1 MIILVTFENI
11 PLIIG
16 VVGHRDIDPD
26 CIDSARERFITI
38 LREYRS
44 KFPKTPIL
52 LLTSLASGVDQL
64 AAKAALEVE
73 GVSIG
78 TLLPFEIEEY
88 RATFENPTDLDSFDM
103 LASLSVFIF
112 NTTNQKKENNLKID
126 QMYRNN
132 TRFLAN
138 HSDVLIAFWDGN
150 ITNLVGGTADTVL
163 YKLRK
168 QHRPNSLED
177 VLVNQREFGSVVVI
191 PIDRINSFATTCG
204 GPAYGLEE
212 GTAKEIPVTIS
223 QDKIAVKKDFWNSLP
238 IPLNSELSN
247 SQNSHCDNLRYR
259 AVKSS
264 DKLRTKFRR
273 SILIIL
279 GSGFFFIASIEL
291 QAQTE
296 SKSIAAIS
304 LVVVA
309 ASLIIFQ
316 LSRKRRV
323 KEKYQQLSAIT
334 EASRIQEF
342 WNSAGVKL
350 EASDFFL
357 LGTDHKND
365 WMRSLIRTVN
375 FLDQVFELNEKR
387 ETVFSTSQISDW
399 ISREISQLS
408 GRSGSIV
415 KNSKILRVIRIATSI
430 FIGISAAIWLLVTT
444 NLILNPE
451 DTLTLRGIFQAGFV
465 ISLSLAAT
473 LSSYSYLLALR
484 EQVFRDT
491 RALRVL
497 ESSLETS
504 QMDIENLNKQ
514 TQHIKISESL
524 GLYFLRDISE
534 WYVRYADR
542 EARTLL

>member
-1 MIILVTFENI
+1 M
-11 PLIIG
+11 
-16 VVGHRDIDPD
+16 
-26 CIDSARERFITI
+26 
-38 LREYRS
+38 
-44 KFPKTPIL
+44 
-52 LLTSLASGVDQL
+52 
-64 AAKAALEVE
+64 
-73 GVSIG
+73 
-78 TLLPFEIEEY
+78 
-88 RATFENPTDLDSFDM
+88 
-103 LASLSVFIF
+103 
-112 NTTNQKKENNLKID
+112 
-126 QMYRNN
+126 
-132 TRFLAN
+132 
-138 HSDVLIAFWDGN
+138 
-150 ITNLVGGTADTVL
+150 
-163 YKLRK
+163 
-168 QHRPNSLED
+168 NSL
-177 VLVNQREFGSVVVI
+177 
-191 PIDRINSFATTCG
+191 ATTCG

-212 GTAKEIPVTIS
+212 GTAKEIAVTIS

>member
-52 LLTSLASGVDQL
+52 LLTSLASGVDLL

-112 NTTNQKKENNLKID
+112 NTTNRKKENNLKID